1 VLSSWKK
8 PFEKKK
14 KKKKK
19 RKEKGFFFFF
29 FWGKQIRKSHC
40 EDQKTQPMGAD
51 PRAEKNFHLTIPFP
65 GRALK
70 EAVN

>member
-1 VLSSWKK
+1 MYL
-8 PFEKKK
+8 
-14 KKKKK
+14 
-19 RKEKGFFFFF
+19 

-51 PRAEKNFHLTIPFP
+51 PRAEKNVQLTILFP